1 MISKLRAPGELT
13 DKSRPS
19 RELQVQLIEV
29 KFGGS
34 ASSLNGETLTE
45 VQIQFMRQACHSFH
59 LLCESIGSHSE
70 AAYRAF
76 DGILSE
82 NHLSMALAFKPRLL

>member
-34 ASSLNGETLTE
+34 ASWLNGETLTE
-45 VQIQFMRQACHSFH
+45 LQILVMRQACHSFQYGF
-59 LLCESIGSHSE
+59 CQRPFGFK
-70 AAYRAF
+70 RF
-76 DGILSE
+76 
-82 NHLSMALAFKPRLL
+82 FKPDVPSNRVCVNVKLKFLKQHR

>member
-19 RELQVQLIEV
+19 RELQLQLIEV

-34 ASSLNGETLTE
+34 ASWLNGETLTE

-59 LLCESIGSHSE
+59 LLCESIGSHSQT
-70 AAYRAF
+70 ANCAF

-82 NHLSMALAFKPRLL
+82 KH